1 MFFRAAPLAGSLS
14 AQHREA
20 GLRLHEL
27 LAKRLGFGDV
37 RRLRWVA

>member
-1 MFFRAAPLAGSLS
+1 MFFRAAPLARSLS

-27 LAKRLGFGDV
+27 LAKRLASGMCAAFAA
-37 RRLRWVA
+37 VA